1 MAVPHPSTN
10 RACRIRVRKIRGRK
24 VASMAN
30 QAGDRPNVISLERLD
45 LKDLLRI
52 IAAPFEDRYLV
63 DGGLMGACEGV
74 MSAAGATFED
84 VDVGTKRLTFG
95 EMILA
100 GYKNVAGA
108 ANEEGVG
115 DRAKGMLVHFIP
127 TSPKQLQTSVNIIGY
142 SGSAGVVWWRPDLV
156 ETDLENRR
164 RWEAGFPDGRAIA
177 MRTMLRSRVFFSLTA
192 SFATPPG
199 DGETWYR
206 LCRFDYTDAP
216 TAPTVQF
223 CHAFDQGWEATGAGV
238 GTSLHWLGQLMMAQH
253 DVGDNDGRSYGIAR
267 ALALLTNIILR
278 IKSKTH
284 TFDPITGVIT
294 SSSATLVAVD
304 HPRGLL
310 ELDNDLAAAE
320 TTIDA
325 LQVQCVLLAGLVDWN
340 GSTYGFTDVQ
350 AQSGISYSVTQSN
363 FASAQR
369 AILTIANLPV
379 GWVIT
384 GAQVEAAITAP
395 LNEAWMPYSHL
406 VGYNQP
412 MPFTGDGATDLQIEI
427 VTFEADGDGGFAID
441 QDFVITLLGRKT

>member
-1 MAVPHPSTN
+1 
-10 RACRIRVRKIRGRK
+10 
-24 VASMAN
+24 MAN
-30 QAGDRPNVISLERLD
+30 AGDRPNVITLERLD
-45 LKDLLRI
+45 LKDVLRI
-52 IAAPFEDRYLV
+52 IDAPFEDRYLV

-74 MSAAGATFED
+74 LSAAEATFED
-84 VDVGTKRLTFG
+84 VDVGTKRLRFG
-95 EMILA
+95 EMVVA

-108 ANEEGVG
+108 SHAEGVG
-115 DRAKGMLVHFIP
+115 DRAKGFLVHFVP
-127 TSPKQLQTSVNIIGY
+127 TATKQLQTSVNIVAYAGFT
-142 SGSAGVVWWRPDLV
+142 GVVWWRPDLV

-177 MRTMLRSRVFFSLTA
+177 MRTMRRGRLFFTLTA
-192 SFATPPG
+192 DFATPPG

-223 CHAFDQGWEATGAGV
+223 CHAFDQGWESTDPGV
-238 GTSLHWLGQLMMAQH
+238 GTSIHWLGQLMMAQH
-253 DVGDNDGRSYGIAR
+253 DAGDNDGRSYGIAR

-294 SSSATLVAVD
+294 SSSATLVAID

-320 TTIDA
+320 ETIDS
-325 LQVQCVLLAGLVDWN
+325 LQVQCVLLCGHVNWN
-340 GSTYGFTDVQ
+340 GSTYAFTSSQ
-350 AQSGISYSVTQSN
+350 AEPGVSFSLSNSN

-379 GWVIT
+379 GWTIH
-384 GAQVEAAITAP
+384 GAQVESVVTAP

-406 VGYNQP
+406 VGYNQA
-412 MPFTGDGATDLQIEI
+412 MPFTGDGSTDLAIEI
-427 VTFEADGDGGFAID
+427 VTFEADTDGGFAID
-441 QDFVITLLGRKT
+441 VDFVITLLGSKA